1 MVDIFNINIDI
12 ENMLEMHEV
21 VIEVYIE
28 NRLTNRQEL
37 KAPKD
42 MLIANF
48 VQTAKQMKYDQR
60 PIKLKMIRQESIW
73 DEFEQRRK
81 TLNNEIELSN
91 DAMIA
96 WEESKN
102 SGDSNE

>member
-1 MVDIFNINIDI
+1 MFNINIDI
-12 ENMLEMHEV
+12 EDMLEMHEV

-28 NRLTNRQEL
+28 DKLTNRQEL

-48 VQTAKQMKYDQR
+48 VQTAKQMKYDKR
-60 PIKLKMIRQESIW
+60 PIKLKMIRQETIW
-73 DEFEQRRK
+73 DEFEQKRK
-81 TLNNEIELSN
+81 TLNNEIELKN

-102 SGDSNE
+102 SGDNNE

>member
-1 MVDIFNINIDI
+1 
-12 ENMLEMHEV
+12 MLEMHDV
-21 VIEVYIE
+21 AIEVYIE
-28 NRLTNRQEL
+28 DKLTNRQEI

-48 VQTAKQMKYDQR
+48 VQTAKQMKYDKR
-60 PIKLKMIRQESIW
+60 PIKLKMIRQETIW
-73 DEFEQRRK
+73 DNIEQRHK

-96 WEESKN
+96 WEENKN
-102 SGDSNE
+102 GGSNNE

>member
-1 MVDIFNINIDI
+1 MFNINIDI
-12 ENMLEMHEV
+12 EDMLEMHDV
-21 VIEVYIE
+21 IIEVYIE
-28 NRLTNRQEL
+28 GKLTNRQQI
-37 KAPKD
+37 KAPRD

-81 TLNNEIELSN
+81 TLNNEIELKN

>member
-1 MVDIFNINIDI
+1 
-12 ENMLEMHEV
+12 MHDV
-21 VIEVYIE
+21 AIEVYIE
-28 NRLTNRQEL
+28 DKLTNRQEI

-48 VQTAKQMKYDQR
+48 VQTAKQMKYDKR
-60 PIKLKMIRQESIW
+60 PIKLKMIRQETIW
-73 DEFEQRRK
+73 DNIEQRHK

-96 WEESKN
+96 WEENKN
-102 SGDSNE
+102 GGSNNE